1 MVFMRLSMRKIE
13 ETLILCRS
21 IMALTTRKAARCCG
35 NARSILAEYLAHV
48 ERAGLFRPSQKNS
61 MIFFGRTCSFK
72 SLYALSAE
80 KKVMTLIG

>member
-21 IMALTTRKAARCCG
+21 IMVLTTRKAARCCG
-35 NARSILAEYLAHV
+35 IARSTLAEYLAHV

-61 MIFFGRTCSFK
+61 MIF
-72 SLYALSAE
+72 LVEPALSNHY
-80 KKVMTLIG
+80 TLCLQRRKP